1 MTKLYTTLLSLI
13 FTISTYGQSNS
24 EIARQQL
31 HEMKNGVLLVRLF
44 TKEDQIAA
52 LKEHGQLKQAER
64 VSQQQHAE
72 NKDII
77 LSFSQVFEFCPVYFF
92 YSRDS
97 ESIRNKDFEDKI
109 FDSGLQKVNPSEIKG
124 TVFTAEFS
132 ETPNMSIPGLII
144 MNDQLF
150 PLEAPFPFY
159 QRKHT
164 LLGIITL
171 TKSKMVHRLNNKLR
185 DTYDLW
191 FPTNP

>member
-109 FDSGLQKVNPSEIKG
+109 FDAGLQKVNPSEIKG